1 MTVADG
7 GEGTLQEI
15 VGSPSVQRWFR
26 SAGLSSA
33 SEAERADAV
42 DLLAALC
49 EFTGK
54 GPDDLVGGC
63 LRTTT
68 SGDRTISAKGRRRA
82 EETIERF
89 VESRGLTG
97 HRAVVTANKLRGF
110 LIHNGIFMQGP
121 ASIG

>member
-1 MTVADG
+1 MTVADCSG
-7 GEGTLQEI
+7 GTFQGI
-15 VGSPSVQRWFR
+15 VESPSVQRWLR

-33 SEAERADAV
+33 SEAERADTI
-42 DLLAALC
+42 DLLRALC

-54 GPDDLVGGC
+54 GPDDLVGEC
-63 LRTTT
+63 LRTTK

-89 VESRGLTG
+89 VESRCLTG